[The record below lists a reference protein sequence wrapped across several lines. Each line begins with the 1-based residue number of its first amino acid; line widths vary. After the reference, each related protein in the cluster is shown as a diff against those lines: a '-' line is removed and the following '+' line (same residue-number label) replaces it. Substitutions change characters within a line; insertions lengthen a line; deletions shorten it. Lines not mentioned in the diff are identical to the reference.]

1 MINDTFCVEYIPN
14 HSGFLLTS
22 NADLMVK
29 KSNHHPGKDNIN
41 LRFREA
47 SNLLAIIFLLE
58 RIYPYLKVTHSPIV
72 MFVQLQYHRFQRS
85 DFFLFLR

>member
-1 MINDTFCVEYIPN
+1 MINDTFCVEYIPS

-22 NADLMVK
+22 KADLMVK

-47 SNLLAIIFLLE
+47 SN
-58 RIYPYLKVTHSPIV
+58 
-72 MFVQLQYHRFQRS
+72 
-85 DFFLFLR
+85 